1 MLLKIFANLIVF
13 LSITHTCLAGV
24 LQGKV
29 AIVTGGAQGIGEAIA
44 EKFASEGASVVIA
57 DINTNLGEMVAKRIS
72 ETGRSCIFVQCDVSD
87 ENDIKALVEKTNDSF
102 GSPDII
108 VNNAAIAIYKKM
120 EEFSPLEWDK
130 VINVNLRSIYLLAR
144 ECIPMMIKRG
154 EGNIISIASVHT
166 RTTSTS
172 NNPYVATK
180 GAISALTR
188 AMALE
193 GAPHNIRVNCISPG
207 AIATPMLLEN
217 WGDVDPS
224 AHPLLSRIPLKRF
237 GNPTEIA
244 SVALFLASDG
254 ASYITGSELLVDGG
268 LSAHFD

>member
-1 MLLKIFANLIVF
+1 MLLKISILLIL
-13 LSITHTCLAGV
+13 LSVAQMCSAEI

-29 AIVTGGAQGIGEAIA
+29 VIVTGGAQGIGEAIA
-44 EKFASEGASVVIA
+44 EKFAGEGAQVVIA
-57 DINTNLGEMVAKRIS
+57 DINS
-72 ETGRSCIFVQCDVSD
+72 ERGAAIAQKINSNGKSCMFTYCDVSEEQD
-87 ENDIKALVEKTNDSF
+87 VDSLVSKTEAAF
-102 GSPDII
+102 GRVDII

-120 EEFSPLEWDK
+120 EQYTPQEWDK
-130 VINVNLRSIYLLAR
+130 VVNVNLRSIYLLASR
-144 ECIPMMIKRG
+144 CIPIMIKNG
-154 EGNIISIASVHT
+154 GGSIISISSVHA

-180 GAISALTR
+180 GAITSLTR

-207 AIATPMLLEN
+207 AILTPMLLEN
-217 WGDVDPS
+217 WGEVDPS
-224 AHPLLSRIPLKRF
+224 VHPLLSRIPLKRF
-237 GNPTEIA
+237 GIPDEIA
-244 SVALFLASDG
+244 SVALFLASDS